1 MTHTMKAWAGSLALA
16 GLVLSTPAGAQNA
29 ETEAVLNEMADTFAR
44 GFYARDPEM
53 VLSVVHPELS
63 KIGVTSN
70 FRGSGEGI
78 IEQLPPGTLRVLGR
92 VYNANGRLDPVTST
106 VETVF
111 YDSTANVGVFM
122 LLADREWYD
131 IFVGARINGEWV
143 LVNCAYAGQNQLES
157 RNEAQDRAAVLDVVS
172 GYARGWD
179 AGDYDAIVAAMYPDA
194 DRRHVVRGAGREY
207 LQPETLEMI
216 EIEADARR
224 AAPEGATVTVL
235 DVTNI
240 TAAARIEAHDRT
252 EWVLLQRIDDRWQIV
267 NSLWEA
273 RG

>member
-1 MTHTMKAWAGSLALA
+1 MTRTLKAWAASLAVS
-16 GLVLSTPAGAQNA
+16 GLMMATPAVAQNA
-29 ETEAVLNEMADTFAR
+29 ETEAVLSDMADTFAR
-44 GFYARDPEM
+44 GFYARDPQM

-63 KIGVTSN
+63 KIGVTHN
-70 FRGSGEGI
+70 FNRSGEDI

-143 LVNCAYAGQNQLES
+143 LVNCAYAGQNQLENA
-157 RNEAQDRAAVLDVVS
+157 NEAADRETVHAVVS
-172 GYARGWD
+172 DYARGWD
-179 AGDYDAIVAAMYPDA
+179 EGDYDAIIGAMYPDA
-194 DRRHVVRGAGREY
+194 DRRHVVRGGREY
-207 LQPETLEMI
+207 LMPETLEMI
-216 EIEADARR
+216 EV
-224 AAPEGATVTVL
+224 ATERHTAVSETASVTVF

-240 TAAARIEAHDRT
+240 TAAARIDAHDRT

-273 RG
+273 RS